1 MTHRRRTGPVLS
13 GAVVAL
19 LVAFVVANLRPGLWF
34 VDTTPTG
41 GDLGAHVWA
50 PAYLR
55 DVLIPEFRLTGW
67 THDWY
72 AGFPAFT
79 FYMVIP
85 SLLVVIVD
93 AGLGLS
99 VGLFAWLAVVSAA
112 CAVALAV
119 VGRTKW
125 PAAQRWAVALGIAG
139 VAGAAKLFVDDVAAN
154 RALAALLLPAV
165 AAGWAW
171 HGLRARPRWRAPAA
185 VTAAM
190 LALLVVPMPYG
201 VSLKLV
207 AIAGVVALPVA
218 VWAMARSA
226 GVGPEGQALAA
237 AATLLFLFD
246 LSFNIYG
253 GNLMS
258 TMAGEF
264 AYSLG
269 LAVAV
274 LYIGAAAR
282 GMDSGRHRV
291 LAGSLLALTGLLHL
305 FSAFLALGATAALV
319 LTGRW
324 RRAAW
329 LQRLRWTLVTG
340 ALGAL
345 LSAWWVLPFWWNRG
359 LLNDMGWGKE
369 RRYLSSLW
377 SRSSFDHSFLV
388 NDPPLQLFVVVA
400 AAGAALL
407 FFRWSRLHAAL
418 ALTGVIFAVAFVV
431 MPEGRLWNVRILPFY
446 YLTVYLTAA
455 LGLGEAIGWGRSWID
470 RRPAARVE
478 AGAGRLRA
486 SAGAVSAG
494 VCVGLAVVAVLIT
507 VGLPMRSLPGG
518 RTGGDGV
525 YRWGPVSS
533 GNSNLGPYWVQYNFE
548 GYERRQPTADGGGS
562 TEYWDLVDTMGGLGE
577 SRGCGP
583 SLWEYGSGRLGSYG
597 TPMAPMLLP
606 YWTDRCIGSMEGL
619 YFEASATTPYH
630 FLMQSEL
637 SAAPSRAQRDLPY
650 GGLDVARGTEHMRA
664 MGVRYYMA
672 FSDEAVVQ
680 ARRRG
685 RPGGGGGLGPVGRVR
700 GGRQRAGNRP
710 GQAAGGGGRSRRLQ
724 RRLAGGVGGSVPGR
738 GPGRAAAGRRRP
750 RGLAPHD
757 AAGHAPW
764 IEGRRRRRNRPGRR
778 PAAGDAA
785 AGRGAARLGAP
796 HRRRAGGGER
806 RGPQR
811 PLDLVLGRPHR
822 VAGAGAHV
830 VLPQLVGVGRGGS
843 LPGDAQ
849 LHGGGAHQHRGAP
862 QLRAQPGGVDRARDH
877 ARRPGRRR
885 VAHGAAERVRH
896 AVRLSVVVPAYR
908 EAGRI
913 GATVAALRAALAPVH
928 EEGGAEIVV
937 VDDGS
942 DDGTAAAGRAAG
954 ADMVVEFPVN
964 RGKGAAVR
972 AGMRAASGAV
982 VAFTD
987 ADLSYPPHQLLA
999 LLEEVEQGADAA
1011 VGDRCHPDSV
1021 VLTEPSRLR
1030 RAGSR
1035 AVGAVCRMLRLGR
1048 GHDTQCGL
1056 KAFSREAAGELLDAS
1071 VVNRFAF
1078 DVELLFLAD
1087 RLGMRV
1093 RDVQVEVVNRRSSS
1107 VRVVSDGWELVLDM
1121 VRIRCRAFLG
1131 RYPATK

>member
-1 MTHRRRTGPVLS
+1 MRPPGAVTLRRRAGPVLS

-19 LVAFVVANLRPGLWF
+19 MVAFVVANLRPWLWF

-79 FYMVIP
+79 FYMVVP
-85 SLLVVIVD
+85 SLLVVVVD
-93 AGLGLS
+93 AGLGLGA
-99 VGLFAWLAVVSAA
+99 GLFAYLAVVSAA

-119 VGRTKW
+119 AGRTKW

-139 VAGAAKLFVDDVAAN
+139 VAGAAKLLVDDVAVN

-171 HGLRARPRWRAPAA
+171 HALRARPRWRAPAA

-246 LSFNIYG
+246 RSFNIYG

-388 NDPPLQLFVVVA
+388 NDPPLQLFVVMA
-400 AAGAALL
+400 AAGAVLL
-407 FFRWSRLHAAL
+407 FFRRSRLHAAL

-455 LGLGEAIGWGRSWID
+455 LGLGEAIGWGRSWLD
-470 RRPAARVE
+470 RRHAARVE
-478 AGAGRLRA
+478 AGAEVRRLRA

-494 VCVGLAVVAVLIT
+494 ACVGLAVVAVLVT
-507 VGLPMRSLPGG
+507 VGLPLRSLPGG

-525 YRWGPVSS
+525 YRWGPLSS
-533 GNSNLGPYWVQYNFE
+533 GDSNLGPYWVQYNFE

-562 TEYWDLVDTMGGLGE
+562 TEYWDLVDTMDVVGE

-619 YFEASATTPYH
+619 FFEASATTPYH

-672 FSDEAVVQ
+672 FSDEAVAQ
-680 ARRRG
+680 ARDVA
-685 RPGGGGGLGPVGRVR
+685 GLEEVAASGPWAVFEV
-700 GGRQRAGNRP
+700 AGSAP
-710 GQAAGGGGRSRRLQ
+710 
-724 RRLAGGVGGSVPGR
+724 VT
-738 GPGRAAAGRRRP
+738 
-750 RGLAPHD
+750 GLA
-757 AAGHAPW
+757 
-764 IEGRRRRRNRPGRR
+764 
-778 PAAGDAA
+778 
-785 AGRGAARLGAP
+785 RLP
-796 HRRRAGGGER
+796 
-806 RGPQR
+806 
-811 PLDLVLGRPHR
+811 
-822 VAGAGAHV
+822 
-830 VLPQLVGVGRGGS
+830 
-843 LPGDAQ
+843 
-849 LHGGGAHQHRGAP
+849 
-862 QLRAQPGGVDRARDH
+862 
-877 ARRPGRRR
+877 
-885 VAHGAAERVRH
+885 
-896 AVRLSVVVPAYR
+896 
-908 EAGRI
+908 
-913 GATVAALRAALAPVH
+913 
-928 EEGGAEIVV
+928 VV
-937 VDDGS
+937 VDDLDDSGS
-942 DDGTAAAGRAAG
+942 AWLEASVGAFLAEGPDAPLLAADGPEDWPRMTLSSLHPGSTADDADGTGSAAGRQPAMRRLAA
-954 ADMVVEFPVN
+954 ALPDSAPRTDVEP
-964 RGKGAAVR
+964 AAVSDVVR
-972 AGMRAASGAV
+972 SDHSISFSVDRTGSPVLVRTSYFPNWSASGADGPYRVTPNLMV
-982 VAFTD
+982 VVPTGTEVRLNYGHSAVEWV
-987 ADLSYPPHQLLA
+987 A
-999 LLEEVEQGADAA
+999 LLITLGGLAA
-1011 VGDRCHPDSV
+1011 VGWLLVP
-1021 VLTEPSRLR
+1021 R
-1030 RAGSR
+1030 R
-1035 AVGAVCRMLRLGR
+1035 
-1048 GHDTQCGL
+1048 
-1056 KAFSREAAGELLDAS
+1056 E
-1071 VVNRFAF
+1071 
-1078 DVELLFLAD
+1078 
-1087 RLGMRV
+1087 
-1093 RDVQVEVVNRRSSS
+1093 
-1107 VRVVSDGWELVLDM
+1107 SDM
-1121 VRIRCRAFLG
+1121 
-1131 RYPATK
+1131 T

>member
-19 LVAFVVANLRPGLWF
+19 LVAFVVANLRPWLWF

-79 FYMVIP
+79 FYMVVP

-99 VGLFAWLAVVSAA
+99 VALFAYLAVVSAA

-171 HGLRARPRWRAPAA
+171 YGLRARPRWRAPAA
-185 VTAAM
+185 VIAAM

-246 LSFNIYG
+246 RSFNIYG

-305 FSAFLALGATAALV
+305 FSAFLALGATVALV

-377 SRSSFDHSFLV
+377 SRSSFDYSFLV
-388 NDPPLQLFVVVA
+388 NDPPLQLFVVMA
-400 AAGAALL
+400 AAGAALLFFRRSRPL

-455 LGLGEAIGWGRSWID
+455 LGLGEAIGWGRSWLD
-470 RRPAARVE
+470 RRHAARVE
-478 AGAGRLRA
+478 AGAEAGRLRA
-486 SAGAVSAG
+486 SAGALAAG
-494 VCVGLAVVAVLIT
+494 GCVALAVVAVLVT
-507 VGLPMRSLPGG
+507 VGLPLRSLPGG

-525 YRWGPVSS
+525 YRWGPLSS

-562 TEYWDLVDTMGGLGE
+562 AEYWDLVDTMGGVGE

-672 FSDEAVVQ
+672 FSDEAVGQ
-680 ARRRG
+680 ARSVA
-685 RPGGGGGLGPVGRVR
+685 GLEEVATSGPWVVFEV
-700 GGRQRAGNRP
+700 AGSAP
-710 GQAAGGGGRSRRLQ
+710 
-724 RRLAGGVGGSVPGR
+724 VT
-738 GPGRAAAGRRRP
+738 
-750 RGLAPHD
+750 GLA
-757 AAGHAPW
+757 
-764 IEGRRRRRNRPGRR
+764 
-778 PAAGDAA
+778 
-785 AGRGAARLGAP
+785 RLP
-796 HRRRAGGGER
+796 
-806 RGPQR
+806 
-811 PLDLVLGRPHR
+811 
-822 VAGAGAHV
+822 
-830 VLPQLVGVGRGGS
+830 
-843 LPGDAQ
+843 
-849 LHGGGAHQHRGAP
+849 
-862 QLRAQPGGVDRARDH
+862 
-877 ARRPGRRR
+877 
-885 VAHGAAERVRH
+885 
-896 AVRLSVVVPAYR
+896 
-908 EAGRI
+908 
-913 GATVAALRAALAPVH
+913 
-928 EEGGAEIVV
+928 VV
-937 VDDGS
+937 VDDLDDSSVAWLEASVGAFLAEGADAPLLAADGPEDWPRMTLPGMHPGS
-942 DDGTAAAGRAAG
+942 KADDADGTGPAAGREPA
-954 ADMVVEFPVN
+954 M
-964 RGKGAAVR
+964 RRLAAVLPDSAPR
-972 AGMRAASGAV
+972 TDVEPAAVSDVVRSDHSISFSVDRVGTPVLVRTSYFPNWSASGAEGPYRVTPNFMV
-982 VAFTD
+982 VVPTGTEVH
-987 ADLSYPPHQLLA
+987 LSYGHSPVEWVA
-999 LLEEVEQGADAA
+999 LLITLGGLAA
-1011 VGDRCHPDSV
+1011 VVWLV
-1021 VLTEPSRLR
+1021 VPR
-1030 RAGSR
+1030 R
-1035 AVGAVCRMLRLGR
+1035 
-1048 GHDTQCGL
+1048 
-1056 KAFSREAAGELLDAS
+1056 E
-1071 VVNRFAF
+1071 
-1078 DVELLFLAD
+1078 
-1087 RLGMRV
+1087 
-1093 RDVQVEVVNRRSSS
+1093 
-1107 VRVVSDGWELVLDM
+1107 SDM
-1121 VRIRCRAFLG
+1121 
-1131 RYPATK
+1131 P